1 MGLTL
6 DEWRKLRN
14 EGEEASL
21 PSGLIVN
28 LRRVSTM
35 DLAEKGDI
43 PAPLQTQLE
52 EMISRQNFNKITL
65 AEFKKFSG
73 IINVVVDACLIGP
86 EGLEANELDYQD
98 RLAIF
103 QWANEVGG
111 KLQTF
116 RKQPTA
122 ALELSRNGTNVLDAA
137 Q

>member
-6 DEWRKLRN
+6 EEWRKLRN

-21 PSGLIVN
+21 PSGLIVR
-28 LRRVSTM
+28 LRRVSAM
-35 DLAEKGDI
+35 DLAERGDI

-52 EMISRQNFNKITL
+52 KVMGRQNVGKVTI
-65 AEFKKFSG
+65 AEFREFSG
-73 IINVVVDACLIGP
+73 IITLVCDACIVGP
-86 EGLEANELDYQD
+86 EGLEAKELDYTD

-116 RKQPTA
+116 RKQSTA
-122 ALELSRNGTNVLDAA
+122 ALELSRNGVDVLDEAE
-137 Q
+137 

>member
-21 PSGLIVN
+21 PSGLIVR

-35 DLAEKGDI
+35 DLAERGDI

-52 EMISRQNFNKITL
+52 EMISRQNFNRITL
-65 AEFKKFSG
+65 AEFKEFSG
-73 IINVVVDACLIGP
+73 IINVVVDACLAGP
-86 EGLEANELDYQD
+86 EGLEADELNYQD

-116 RKQPTA
+116 RQQPAT
-122 ALELSRNGTNVLDAA
+122 ALELSRNGVNVLDPA